1 MLNSLLKI
9 ETLLKYATFWLLLFV
24 KSFENMEL
32 WFKNLM
38 FYLKTGS
45 VCYIPQR
52 LVCMVRNIP
61 AMLIDTKGSPG
72 AMAIWGSFRFLLCLS
87 PTFWKIDLLVPS
99 QCSYLWFV
107 LPFCHPWRLMPS
119 FASSTGAVEI
129 LIPGFKIHWPSTFS
143 VWLLQSPLHPGVVGD
158 WLGSWV

>member
-52 LVCMVRNIP
+52 LVCMVRNIA

-87 PTFWKIDLLVPS
+87 PTFWKISHQASVHFPQYPGLSAAVSLHFNPELHLWTLS
-99 QCSYLWFV
+99 QCCLQLFRVTKQKTINFFCFAFHLSSSLLTTSYRTNYL
-107 LPFCHPWRLMPS
+107 
-119 FASSTGAVEI
+119 
-129 LIPGFKIHWPSTFS
+129 
-143 VWLLQSPLHPGVVGD
+143 
-158 WLGSWV
+158 